1 MAVQGGAV
9 LFDEANF
16 VQRLLRQL
24 GGRRAMARL
33 FARTLHRLDLPV
45 MRLTG
50 GRRSVTEA
58 LTGLPVVQLTTT
70 GARTGLSRT
79 MPIVAVPDGDRLVL
93 VASNYG
99 SEHSPGWYFNLKANP
114 RCTVVK
120 GGTVHEMEAFE
131 AEGQERER
139 LWALDSSA
147 YPARRRYAGWAGGR
161 RIPVMV
167 LQPID
172 L

>member
-1 MAVQGGAV
+1 M

-16 VQRLLRQL
+16 VQRLMRQL
-24 GGRRAMARL
+24 GGRRPMARFL
-33 FARTLHRLDLPV
+33 ARTLHRLDLPV

-58 LTGLPVVQLTTT
+58 LTGLPVIQLTTS

-99 SEHSPGWYFNLKANP
+99 SEQSPGWYFNLTAHP
-114 RCTVVK
+114 RCTVVI
-120 GGTVHEMEAFE
+120 GGARHDMEAFE

-139 LWALDSSA
+139 LWALDSSV
-147 YPARRRYAGWAGGR
+147 YPARRHYADWTGGR

-172 L
+172 P

>member
-1 MAVQGGAV
+1 MR
-9 LFDEANF
+9 FDEANF
-16 VQRLLRQL
+16 VQRLMRQL
-24 GGRRAMARL
+24 GGRRPMARF

-50 GRRSVTEA
+50 GRSSVTEA
-58 LTGLPVVQLTTT
+58 LTGLPVVQLTTI

-93 VASNYG
+93 IASNYG
-99 SEHSPGWYFNLKANP
+99 SEHSPGWYFNLKAHP
-114 RCTVVK
+114 RCTVVM
-120 GGTVHEMEAFE
+120 GGARHDMEAIE

-147 YPARRRYAGWAGGR
+147 YPARRHYADWAGGR

-172 L
+172 H

>member
-1 MAVQGGAV
+1 V

>member
-9 LFDEANF
+9 LFGEANF
-16 VQRLLRQL
+16 VQRLMRQL
-24 GGRRAMARL
+24 GGRRPMARL

>member
-1 MAVQGGAV
+1 VR
-9 LFDEANF
+9 FDEANF
-16 VQRLLRQL
+16 VQRLMRQL
-24 GGRRAMARL
+24 GGRRPMARF

-58 LTGLPVVQLTTT
+58 LTGLMVVQLTTI
-70 GARTGLSRT
+70 GARTGLPRT

-99 SEHSPGWYFNLKANP
+99 SERSPGWYFNLKAHP
-114 RCTVVK
+114 RCTVVI
-120 GGTVHEMEAFE
+120 GGVRHEMEAFE

-139 LWALDSSA
+139 LWALDSSF
-147 YPARRRYAGWAGGR
+147 YPARRRYADWAGGR

-172 L
+172 P

>member
-1 MAVQGGAV
+1 M

-16 VQRLLRQL
+16 VQRLMRQL
-24 GGRRAMARL
+24 GGRRPMARF
-33 FARTLHRLDLPV
+33 FALALHRMDLPV

-50 GRRSVTEA
+50 GRRSVTET
-58 LTGLPVVQLTTT
+58 LTGLPVVQLTTI

-99 SEHSPGWYFNLKANP
+99 SAHSPGWYFNLKAHP
-114 RCTVVK
+114 RCTVVI
-120 GGTVHEMEAFE
+120 GGARHDMEAFE

-147 YPARRRYAGWAGGR
+147 YPARRRYQDWAGGR

-167 LQPID
+167 LIPID
-172 L
+172 Q